1 MIDKR
6 KVRVD
11 IGFWNTHG
19 IYIPDIQEVS
29 EVEMYEFDEDDLAN
43 REYDRLKDDG
53 YKSYQ
58 DKIWQESYKRA
69 AMDYERRLNNPYD
82 YM

>member
-29 EVEMYEFDEDDLAN
+29 EVEMEQERDENLDYERM
-43 REYDRLKDDG
+43 REDG
-53 YKSYQ
+53 YKSLS
-58 DKIWQESYKRA
+58 DKIWQESFKKA
-69 AMDYERRLNNPYD
+69 SMDYERKLNNPYD

>member
-19 IYIPDIQEVS
+19 IYIPDIQEVN

-43 REYDRLKDDG
+43 REYDRLRDDG
-53 YKSYQ
+53 YKDYNDYVFQRSY
-58 DKIWQESYKRA
+58 ERA
-69 AMDYERRLNNPYD
+69 TMEYERRLSNPYD
-82 YM
+82 Y